1 MLENL
6 FSPFQIKSCHLN
18 SRIVMTPLASFL
30 IEDDGS
36 VTDKTIE
43 HYRKRASGGP
53 AMVIVE
59 AHAVAPEGVVSNH
72 QARIYDDRF
81 LDGIYKIATVIRSE
95 GSVPAI
101 QLHHAGRQTSIK
113 VIKRKPLAPSNI
125 PCPTIKGEVE
135 ALSIEGI
142 QQMVAKFGEAAERA
156 LQAGFQ
162 LIEIHGAHGYLVN
175 QFLSRFSNIREDEYG
190 GSLKGRTRFAEE
202 IVREIRSKVGPD
214 FPISFKISAQEFV
227 PDGLTTDESVE
238 ILREIIPCGV
248 DIVQVSAGNDAT
260 PEWICQPMFMEKAC
274 LSDSAA
280 RIRTE
285 LNVPVMTVGRINDPV
300 VADDIIREGKA
311 DLVCMGRGL
320 LADPEMPKKAR
331 EGRLDDIR
339 ICIACNT
346 CMESIFRR
354 GRVECLVNPSL
365 GREQQ
370 MFIQPAEKSKKVMV
384 IGGGPGGLEAAW
396 VAASRGHDVEL
407 YEKQS
412 QLGGQLNMGS
422 LTKYK
427 KELLTLIRYQTRQAE
442 KFGVKLHLDT
452 EATADLVRR
461 VKPDVVI
468 LSTGST
474 PVKPRIPGIEKSI
487 VKMLPS
493 VLNGAKPPTKK
504 TVILGGGATGCEVA
518 HYLGD
523 YQCEVTVIEQLPK
536 VAEQLESITR
546 KVLLKELRERR
557 VRILTSCRLSR
568 IEDKGVFV
576 TDQEGNET
584 FLEADAV
591 VIAIGNRPDNA
602 LYDSILSMGLPVHRV
617 GDCVEP
623 RSAKTAILEGA
634 IAGREI

>member
-6 FSPFQIKSCHLN
+6 FSSFRIKGCLLQ
-18 SRIVMTPLASFL
+18 SRIVMPGLASFL

-36 VTDKTIE
+36 ITNKTIE
-43 HYRKRASGGP
+43 HYKKRASGGP

-59 AHAVAPEGVVSNH
+59 ACAVSPEGIVSPH

-81 LDGIYKIATVIRSE
+81 TEGLHKIASVIRSE
-95 GSVPAI
+95 GVVPGVQI
-101 QLHHAGRQTSIK
+101 HHGGRQTSAR
-113 VIKRKPLAPSNI
+113 VIKRKPVGPSNL

-135 ALSIEGI
+135 PLTPAGI
-142 QQMVAKFGEAAERA
+142 QEIVRKFGEAAQRA
-156 LQAGFQ
+156 LQAGFE

-190 GSLKGRTRFAEE
+190 GSIEGRTRFARE

-227 PDGLTTDESVE
+227 PKGIVVEEAIGL
-238 ILREIIPCGV
+238 LREIIPVGV

-274 LSDSAA
+274 LAESAA
-280 RIRTE
+280 SIRRE
-285 LNVPVMTVGRINDPV
+285 LQVPVMAVGRINDPV
-300 VADDIIREGKA
+300 IADTIIREGKA

-320 LADPEMPKKAR
+320 LADPEMPRKAR
-331 EGRLDDIR
+331 ENRLEDIR
-339 ICIACNT
+339 TCIACNT

-365 GREQQ
+365 GREQE
-370 MFIQPAEKSKKVMV
+370 MAIRPAEKSKKVMI

-396 VAASRGHDVEL
+396 VAARRGHEVHLFER
-407 YEKQS
+407 QS

-442 KFGVKLHLDT
+442 KFGVKLHLNSDVSP
-452 EATADLVRR
+452 DVVRK

-468 LSTGST
+468 LSTGSM
-474 PVKPRIPGIEKSI
+474 PVRPRIPGIDKSI
-487 VKMLPS
+487 VRMLPD
-493 VLNGAKPPTKK
+493 VLDGSKPPKKK
-504 TVILGGGATGCEVA
+504 TIILGGGATGCEVA

-523 YQCEVTVIEQLPK
+523 HQCEVTIVEQLPK
-536 VAEQLESITR
+536 IAEQLESITR
-546 KVLLKELRERR
+546 KVLLNALRERK

-568 IEDKGVFV
+568 IEDHGVFV
-576 TDQEGNET
+576 TDAQGKET
-584 FLEADAV
+584 FLEAEAV
-591 VIAIGNRPDNA
+591 VIAIGNRPDNS
-602 LYDSILSMGLPVHRV
+602 LYDSILSMGVPVHRV

>member
-6 FSPFQIKSCHLN
+6 FSPFRIKTCQLN
-18 SRIVMTPLASFL
+18 SRIVMPPLASFL

-53 AMVIVE
+53 AMVMVE
-59 AHAVAPEGVVSNH
+59 AHATSPEGVVSSH
-72 QARIYDDRF
+72 QARICDDRYIEG
-81 LDGIYKIATVIRSE
+81 LSRISSVIRSE
-95 GSVPAI
+95 GAVPAI

-113 VIKRKPLAPSNI
+113 VIKRKPLAPSNL
-125 PCPTIKGEVE
+125 PCPAIKGEVE
-135 ALSIEGI
+135 PLSKSEI
-142 QQMVAKFGEAAERA
+142 QRIVHDFGDSASRA

-162 LIEIHGAHGYLVN
+162 LIEIHGAHGYLLN
-175 QFLSRFSNIREDEYG
+175 QFLSRFSNDRTDEYG
-190 GSLKGRTRFAEE
+190 GSQEGRCRFSME
-202 IVREIRSKVGPD
+202 IIREIRKRVGPD
-214 FPISFKISAQEFV
+214 FPLSFKISAQEFV
-227 PDGLTTDESVE
+227 PNGLTTEESIE
-238 ILREIIPCGV
+238 LLRLLIPCGL
-248 DIVQVSAGNDAT
+248 DIIQISAGNDAS
-260 PEWICQPMFMEKAC
+260 PEWIAQPMFMEKAC
-274 LSDSAA
+274 LAESSGK
-280 RIRTE
+280 IRKA
-285 LNVPVMTVGRINDPV
+285 LQFPVMVVGRINDPL
-300 VADDIIREGKA
+300 VANEIIKEGKA

-331 EGRLDDIR
+331 ENRLDDIR
-339 ICIACNT
+339 TCIACNT

-370 MFIQPAEKSKKVMV
+370 MAIRPADKSKKVMV

-396 VAASRGHDVEL
+396 VAASRGHEVHLFER
-407 YEKQS
+407 QS

-422 LTKYK
+422 MTKYK

-442 KFGVKLHLDT
+442 KFGVKLHLNSDVT
-452 EATADLVRR
+452 PDLVREE
-461 VKPDVVI
+461 KPDVVI

-474 PVKPRIPGIEKSI
+474 PVKPHVPGIEKAI
-487 VKMLPS
+487 VRMLPDI
-493 VLNGAKPPTKK
+493 LNGSKPTKK
-504 TVILGGGATGCEVA
+504 KTIILGGGATGCEVA

-523 YQCEVTVIEQLPK
+523 HQCDVTIVEQLPK

-546 KVLLKELRERR
+546 KVLLKELRERKI
-557 VRILTSCRLSR
+557 RILTSCRLSR
-568 IEDKGVFV
+568 VEDHGVFV
-576 TDQEGNET
+576 TDQQGTET

-591 VIAIGNRPDNA
+591 VIAVGSRPDNS

>member
-6 FSPFQIKSCHLN
+6 FSPFRIKSCLLN
-18 SRIVMTPLASFL
+18 SRIVMPGLASFL

-36 VTDKTIE
+36 VTEKTIE

-59 AHAVAPEGVVSNH
+59 AHAVTPEGVVSPH

-81 LDGIYKIATVIRSE
+81 MDGIYRIASVIKSE
-95 GSVPAI
+95 GAVAAI
-101 QLHHAGRQTSIK
+101 QLHHAGRQTTAR
-113 VIKRKPLAPSNI
+113 VIKRRPVAPSSI

-135 ALSIEGI
+135 PLTIEGI
-142 QQMVAKFGEAAERA
+142 QEMVLKFGEAAQRA

-202 IVREIRSKVGPD
+202 IVREVRGKVGPD

-227 PDGLTTDESVE
+227 PDGLTVEESVE
-238 ILREIIPCGV
+238 ILRELIPSGV

-274 LSDSAA
+274 LSESAA
-280 RIRTE
+280 RIRKE
-285 LNVPVMTVGRINDPV
+285 VKVPVMTVGRINDPV
-300 VADDIIREGKA
+300 VADTIIREGKA

-320 LADPEMPKKAR
+320 LADPEMPRKAR
-331 EGRLDDIR
+331 ENRLDDIR
-339 ICIACNT
+339 TCIACNT

-370 MFIQPAEKSKKVMV
+370 MVVRPADKSKKVMV

-396 VAASRGHDVEL
+396 VAASRGHEVHLFER
-407 YEKQS
+407 QS

-422 LTKYK
+422 MTKYK

-442 KFGVKLHLDT
+442 KFGVKLHLNSDVT
-452 EATADLVRR
+452 PALVRE

-474 PVKPRIPGIEKSI
+474 PVKPHVPGIAKTI
-487 VKMLPS
+487 VRMLPDI
-493 VLNGAKPPTKK
+493 LNGIKPARKK
-504 TVILGGGATGCEVA
+504 TIILGGGATGCEVA

-523 YQCEVTVIEQLPK
+523 HQCDVTIIEQLPK

-546 KVLLKELRERR
+546 KVLLKELRERKI
-557 VRILTSCRLSR
+557 RILTSCRLSR
-568 IEDKGVFV
+568 VEDHGVFV
-576 TDQEGNET
+576 TDQQGAET

-591 VIAIGNRPDNA
+591 VIAVGSRPDNS